1 MKTYFILAWRNLW
14 RNRRRTL
21 ITVSSICFA
30 LFFGLMMKSVVKG
43 MYDRIDDQM
52 IRNTTGYV
60 QLQHPAYWD
69 DKNIDNSMAWDEDF
83 KSLVQSTPGV
93 EAMAPKLDYF
103 ALVSTGNITKGTAV
117 IGTLP
122 EMEKQLSGMHTKVVE
137 GTYFSEANQG
147 TMVAVD
153 LAKYL
158 KLSIGDTLVLFGQG
172 YHGITAAGKYWVQG
186 IVDFNVPLM
195 NTSMLFIHLEDA
207 QHLFGAEGRLTHV
220 SLMVESPEYMIPVQS
235 QLNQQLDSTQAIA
248 KNWKE
253 LNPEYVQ
260 SQGTKNV
267 STGIMI
273 GVLYLIV
280 GFGIFGTLFM
290 MTLERRREF
299 SVMISI
305 GMKRSKLA
313 IVVFIESVLLGII
326 GVLSGL
332 GISLPVLF
340 YLNANPIELTG
351 DMAAMYRQYN
361 IEPTFIFSTEP
372 VFIFNQLMIIFC
384 ICVLLAVVP
393 IISVHRLNFV
403 NALRGR

>member
-1 MKTYFILAWRNLW
+1 MKTYFVLAWRNLW

-30 LFFGLMMKSVVKG
+30 LFFGLLMKSLVKG

-60 QLQHPAYWD
+60 QVQHPAYWD
-69 DKNIDNSMAWDEDF
+69 DKNIDNSLDWNQKLKQELE
-83 KSLVQSTPGV
+83 SNPSIT
-93 EAMAPKLDYF
+93 AMAPKLDYF
-103 ALVSTGNITKGTAV
+103 ALVSTGNITKGAAV
-117 IGTLP
+117 LGTLP
-122 EMEKQLSGMHTKVVE
+122 EVEKDVSGMHTKVIE
-137 GTYFSEANQG
+137 GSYFSGANQSA
-147 TMVAVD
+147 MVAVD
-153 LAKYL
+153 LARYL
-158 KLSIGDTLVLFGQG
+158 KLSVGDTLVLFGQG
-172 YHGITAAGKYWVQG
+172 YHGVTAAGKYWVEG

-195 NTSMLFIHLEDA
+195 NTSMLFLHLEDA
-207 QHLFGAEGRLTHV
+207 QELFGAEARLTQI
-220 SLMVESPEYMIPVQS
+220 SLMVDDPANMIQLQT
-235 QLNQQLDSTQAIA
+235 QLNQSLDTTQAIA
-248 KNWKE
+248 KNWEE

-260 SQGTKNV
+260 TQGTKNV

-313 IVVFIESVLLGII
+313 IVVFIESVMLGIV
-326 GVLSGL
+326 GVISGL
-332 GISLPVLF
+332 VISLPVLL

-372 VFIFNQLMIIFC
+372 AFIFNQLLIIFVV
-384 ICVLLAVVP
+384 CVILAIVP